1 MGNCNKKTSVQV
13 EPSTD
18 GQKVSRMISR
28 GTQWSSPDGAR
39 HPADM
44 IKALWDEGRIIY
56 YLVFLFLPLSLGL
69 LIFNWMTQ
77 LRVVLI

>member
-13 EPSTD
+13 DPLID
-18 GQKVSRMISR
+18 RLKASRMISR

-44 IKALWDEGRIIY
+44 IKALRDEGRIIY
-56 YLVFLFLPLSLGL
+56 YLVFPFLPLPLRRL
-69 LIFNWMTQ
+69 LIIN
-77 LRVVLI
+77 